1 MSQHNLAVADEA
13 IEGEVIDAV
22 VQDTAPIYWR
32 ATIQIKVPTTDESI
46 NSLFFSIQ
54 RIENRLDLHSQSQDK
69 IIELLSV
76 MNTSL
81 YASSSVSTPQDEG
94 MMELLQ
100 DVSFKMDALS
110 EAFASLPDW
119 IPAHTLTDSTGLG
132 ADAIRKQL
140 QNPKFFE
147 PEVDYKQVG
156 KIWFIHKS
164 AIPKV
169 RRLK

>member
-1 MSQHNLAVADEA
+1 MLQHNLIKAD
-13 IEGEVIDAV
+13 EVIDGVVERDLEPLV
-22 VQDTAPIYWR
+22 VQ
-32 ATIQIKVPTTDESI
+32 ATIQFIIPTADESM
-46 NSLFFSIQ
+46 SLLFASIQ
-54 RIENRLDLHSQSQDK
+54 RVENRLDLHSQNQDK
-69 IIELLSV
+69 MINLLSV

-81 YASSSVSTPQDEG
+81 YTSSQSSTPRDEEVI
-94 MMELLQ
+94 ELLQ

-110 EAFASLPDW
+110 EAFAYLPDW
-119 IPAHTLTDSTGLG
+119 IPAHILTDSTGLG
-132 ADAIRKQL
+132 VDAIRKQI

-147 PEVDYKQVG
+147 PEVDCKQVG

>member
-1 MSQHNLAVADEA
+1 MNSLVKESNS
-13 IEGEVIDAV
+13 IDGVVVRDLEPLV
-22 VQDTAPIYWR
+22 VQ
-32 ATIQIKVPTTDESI
+32 ATLQFIIPTTDESMKL
-46 NSLFFSIQ
+46 LFTSMQ
-54 RIENRLDLHSQSQDK
+54 RVESRLDLQSQSHDK
-69 IIELLSV
+69 MINLLSV

-81 YASSSVSTPQDEG
+81 YTSSQSSTPRDEEVI
-94 MMELLQ
+94 ELLQ

-119 IPAHTLTDSTGLG
+119 IPAYTLTESTGLG
-132 ADAIRKQL
+132 VDAIRKQL

-147 PEVDYKQVG
+147 PEVDCKQVG

>member
-1 MSQHNLAVADEA
+1 MQHNIIKAGEA
-13 IEGEVIDAV
+13 IEGEVVRDLEPLV
-22 VQDTAPIYWR
+22 VQ
-32 ATIQIKVPTTDESI
+32 ATLQFIIPTTDESI
-46 NSLFFSIQ
+46 NLLFASMQ
-54 RIENRLDLHSQSQDK
+54 RVESRLDLHSQSQD
-69 IIELLSV
+69 EMMNLLSV

-81 YASSSVSTPQDEG
+81 YDSSSVSIPQDEE

-156 KIWFIHKS
+156 KMWFIHKS